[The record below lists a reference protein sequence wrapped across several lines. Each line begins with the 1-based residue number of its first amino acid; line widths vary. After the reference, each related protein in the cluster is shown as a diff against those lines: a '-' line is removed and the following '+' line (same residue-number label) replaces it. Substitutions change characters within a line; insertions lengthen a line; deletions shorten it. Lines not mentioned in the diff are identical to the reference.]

1 MRSPTRALVVDDD
14 SLAREYV
21 CDLLNKIGI
30 ASVYEAANGHEARDQ
45 VKQHDVDLVFLDVN
59 MTPVNGL
66 EFLKAV
72 RMGLTAAPRN
82 LPVIMMTINKN
93 IAVIN
98 AAGRLDCSAFLT
110 KPAST
115 KEVANNILNV
125 LRRQISPR
133 PVRKYSQIVL
143 PDLEAVKAENGI
155 MAKVKSWLLETPRG
169 LSGEED
175 EMVFPPFIDYDRAPP
190 DNDDWYRP
198 VKQDRGEQHT
208 VVKAHNLTAGD
219 VLQEPLYTSD
229 GFMLLNAGTRLN
241 GMHIHDLQHLPG
253 TNNHWTLK
261 VRRSR

>member
-1 MRSPTRALVVDDD
+1 MRSPTNALVVDDD

-30 ASVYEAANGHEARDQ
+30 TSVYEAANGHEARDQ
-45 VKQHDVDLVFLDVN
+45 VKRHDVDLVFLDVN

-66 EFLKAV
+66 EFLKSV

-133 PVRKYSQIVL
+133 SIRTYSRTVL
-143 PDLEAVKAENGI
+143 PELGAAKAKGGI
-155 MAKVKSWLLETPRG
+155 IAKVKSWLAETPQDSSNKG
-169 LSGEED
+169 GETI
-175 EMVFPPFIDYDRAPP
+175 FPPFVDNDYAPP
-190 DNDDWYRP
+190 NNDGWNPSAR
-198 VKQDRGEQHT
+198 QDRSERQT
-208 VVKAHNLTAGD
+208 LVKTHNLAAGD
-219 VLQEPLYTSD
+219 VLQEPVYTSD
-229 GFMLLNAGTRLN
+229 GFMVLSAGTRLN
-241 GMHIHDLQHLPG
+241 GMHINDLHRLSDG
-253 TNNHWTLK
+253 NGHWTLK
-261 VRRSR
+261 ILRPQ